1 LGNGYPISAIATY
14 SNLEEKIPSEKRY
27 YVQSHQLDPLGSA
40 VAKVVIEI
48 FEKEQVIEK
57 GKRKTKILNT
67 MLKKL
72 QSKFIKEIRAYGMLF
87 GIQIQSQNKNSTNNL
102 ILRLKDELLKEGIMI
117 GISLS
122 KQLLRLTPPLNM
134 RREELDYLESKVTK
148 VFQRYA
154 K

>member
-57 GKRKTKILNT
+57 GKRKTKILDT

>member
-1 LGNGYPISAIATY
+1 MGNGYPISAIATY